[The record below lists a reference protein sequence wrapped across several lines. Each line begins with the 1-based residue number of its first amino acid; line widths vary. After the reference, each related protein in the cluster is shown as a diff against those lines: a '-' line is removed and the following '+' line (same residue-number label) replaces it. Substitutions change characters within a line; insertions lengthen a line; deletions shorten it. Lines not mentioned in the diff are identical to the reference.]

1 LFGREKSAPHRKA
14 RVDERRQGGR
24 GRRCG

>member
-14 RVDERRQGGR
+14 RVAERRQGGR
-24 GRRCG
+24 VRRCG